1 MSAEPTQKPVCT
13 VVGVGP
19 GNGAAFARRFAAE
32 DYPVALLA
40 CSIGITSRLA
50 CELPLAAG
58 SCKRRLFPLRRLSA
72 IRPKYEEDIAY
83 DRL

>member
-1 MSAEPTQKPVCT
+1 MSAEPTQKPVCA

-32 DYPVALLA
+32 GYAIALLA
-40 CSIGITSRLA
+40 RSTGFTSRLA
-50 CELPLAAG
+50 YELPLAAG

-72 IRPKYEEDIAY
+72 IRAKV
-83 DRL
+83 